1 MKFCDINEY
10 IKKLIIV
17 KFCQKIQIRTNN
29 FIVGKPEFASGPLGP
44 KPSMLLLNTTSRN
57 EFFCYLYSLYDSQIL
72 FIFKFLG
79 VKSGRQESNL
89 LPSRLQTACPY
100 NQQTPTRYKN
110 LSKPLLSIF
119 LPVLFIRSILAP

>member
-1 MKFCDINEY
+1 
-10 IKKLIIV
+10 
-17 KFCQKIQIRTNN
+17 
-29 FIVGKPEFASGPLGP
+29 
-44 KPSMLLLNTTSRN
+44 MLLLNTTSRN
-57 EFFCYLYSLYDSQIL
+57 ELFCYLFYTPYKFQQIL
-72 FIFKFLG
+72 FMFKFLG

-119 LPVLFIRSILAP
+119 LPVLFIRSIFGALINKITLKIYRNIETLRKFIKLYFYRVSYQPHLLPELLKLIS